1 LILHNRMCNTVHMPT
16 NLALDD
22 ALIEEARRAGGHKTK
37 KEAVNAALDE
47 YVRRRK
53 QMRILDAFGTI
64 SFDPA
69 YDYKAE
75 RQRGFRR
82 SGGRGTTGKPRS

>member
-1 LILHNRMCNTVHMPT
+1 MPT

-22 ALIEEARRAGGHKTK
+22 ALIEEARRMGGHKTK

-53 QMRILDAFGTI
+53 QMRILDAFGTV

-69 YDYKAE
+69 YNYKAE
-75 RQRGFRR
+75 RRR
-82 SGGRGTTGKPRS
+82 HSPRSDSHRASKNNRP